1 MMHFSLLS
9 SFALAT
15 LVAQSHA
22 FCVIPIYAVQPITTL
37 NLFGNLGD
45 AFKND
50 DSLGKKENAGL
61 KGVS

>member
-1 MMHFSLLS
+1 MHYTIFVSVVLA
-9 SFALAT
+9 ALT
-15 LVAQSHA
+15 AQSSA
-22 FCVIPIYAVQPITTL
+22 FCVLPNHVARPSTFM